1 MGIRGKLAVYSRGL
15 GRRIGRHGSRSG
27 SLRYVCAV
35 VGPWEL
41 LVLRGGGEVLA
52 ISARER
58 RGSKA
63 QINYK

>member
-1 MGIRGKLAVYSRGL
+1 MGMRVKAAVCSVVWAGGL
-15 GRRIGRHGSRSG
+15 GATGVERVRCDKC
-27 SLRYVCAV
+27 VV

-41 LVLRGGGEVLA
+41 LVLRGGGELLA
-52 ISARER
+52 ISVRER

>member
-1 MGIRGKLAVYSRGL
+1 MGA
-15 GRRIGRHGSRSG
+15 GRVRCD
-27 SLRYVCAV
+27 VCAV
-35 VGPWEL
+35 VGPWEV

-52 ISARER
+52 ISVRER